1 MLWCKE
7 NGRKL
12 IKAKITKFTSRYMS
26 HEEEEIADLELD
38 NEDHLEFLEI
48 AMGDR
53 LITIHAIGKV
63 EIENI
68 EKEKQN

>member
-1 MLWCKE
+1 
-7 NGRKL
+7 
-12 IKAKITKFTSRYMS
+12 MS